1 MSKREE
7 SHPVSSRQGDLT
19 RSKYYILPDE
29 QLGPE
34 PDEYSKNVFV

>member
-29 QLGPE
+29 
-34 PDEYSKNVFV
+34 